1 VNMPNVWTTSSIG
14 FLVGMLGIGFGGF
27 LVILFRRP
35 KGAILSATLGL
46 AGGVML
52 SIICFELI
60 PESISRGSRS
70 FMFLGFVMGTVVL
83 GIMDRIVS
91 HLHMSERENG
101 MDIHE
106 QKLRKMGLLL
116 TIGISLHVFPEGLAI
131 GAGFAASADFGLMI
145 ALLMAF
151 QNIPEGVA
159 LATPNHASGSTR
171 LQTMKYA
178 LVAGAPMGVGSFLG
192 YLIGSVSPLFLGVA
206 LGFAGGAMFYVT
218 CDELIPTCHTES
230 TEYGHIP
237 IVSIVVGFVVGL
249 FLTGLPAH

>member
-1 VNMPNVWTTSSIG
+1 MTNVWTTSLVG
-14 FLVGMLGIGFGGF
+14 FLVGMLGIGSGAC

-35 KGAILSATLGL
+35 KGAVLSATLGL
-46 AGGVML
+46 AGGIML

-60 PESISRGSRS
+60 PESIARGSRP
-70 FMFLGFVMGTVVL
+70 FMFLGFFLGTVVL

-91 HLHMSERENG
+91 HLHMSERDGG

-106 QKLRKMGLLL
+106 QKLKKMGLLL

-131 GAGFAASADFGLMI
+131 GAGFAASPAFGVMI

-159 LATPNHASGSTR
+159 LATPNHASGSPR
-171 LQTMKYA
+171 MQTLRYA
-178 LVAGAPMGVGSFLG
+178 LMAGAPMGVGSFLG
-192 YLIGSVSPLFLGVA
+192 YLIGSYSPLFLGVA

-218 CDELIPTCHTES
+218 CDELIPTCHTECE
-230 TEYGHIP
+230 EYGHIP

-249 FLTGLPAH
+249 FLTGVAG